1 MHAEVQKSVKVM
13 TSEELVKVRSE
24 VTSSSLGLSLMNN
37 FRMMMKTWEQDEVER
52 KEGKC
57 EWIRKEVET

>member
-13 TSEELVKVRSE
+13 TSEELAKVRSE

-37 FRMMMKTWEQDEVER
+37 FRMMMKTWEQGEVER

>member
-13 TSEELVKVRSE
+13 TSEELAKVRSE

-37 FRMMMKTWEQDEVER
+37 FRMMMKTWEQDEVKR
-52 KEGKC
+52 KEGM
-57 EWIRKEVET
+57 